1 MKHVLKTNACLTLFV
16 WSERK
21 HEEIKFIFIANM
33 EDHKN
38 TTIKSQDIDINIYIK
53 TRINQSWYGFYIS
66 FAWEI

>member
-21 HEEIKFIFIANM
+21 HEKIKFIFSANM

-38 TTIKSQDIDINIYIK
+38 TAIKSQDIDINIYI
-53 TRINQSWYGFYIS
+53 
-66 FAWEI
+66 